1 MLPLLILAGGLG
13 TRLSEYTET
22 IPKPMITIGGKP
34 IISHIINYYVKFG
47 VSDVYIGLGY
57 KKKVIIDYFK
67 KNSLNFYKQNQKH
80 SIANIKVNKK
90 LIKINLV
97 DTGIKTMT
105 GGRVKRLIKFI
116 KDENFFLTYGDGL
129 ANVNLK
135 KLLNF
140 HFKNQALMTLTAVHP
155 PARFGYV
162 KLKQFRVESFR
173 EKSQIDLG
181 WINGGF
187 FVVNR
192 KINQF
197 IKDDNTFLEK
207 NPMERLSKKGKLYAF
222 KHRFFWQCMDTKRDR
237 DLFEDLFKQKKL
249 SWLK

>member
-13 TRLSEYTET
+13 TRLSEYTGT
-22 IPKPMITIGGKP
+22 IPKPMVIIGDKP

-47 VSDVYIGLGY
+47 VSNVYIGLGY
-57 KKKVIIDYFK
+57 KKDVIIDYFK
-67 KNSLNFYKQNQKH
+67 KNSSNFHKH
-80 SIANIKVNKK
+80 NSDLSIANIIINKK

-97 DTGIKTMT
+97 NTGIKTMT
-105 GGRVKRLIKFI
+105 GGRVKRLLKFF

-129 ANVNLK
+129 ANVNIK
-135 KLLNF
+135 KLLSF
-140 HFKNQALMTLTAVHP
+140 HYRNKALMTLTAVRP

-162 KLKQFRVESFR
+162 KLSKYRVESFR

-187 FVVNR
+187 FVVNK
-192 KINQF
+192 KINQY
-197 IKDDNTFLEK
+197 IKDDTTFLERG
-207 NPMERLSKKGKLYAF
+207 PMERLSKKGLLYAF
-222 KHRFFWQCMDTKRDR
+222 KHRFFWQCMDTKRDK
-237 DLFEDLFKQKKL
+237 DLFDNLFKQKKL